1 MKFTIETSKS
11 KEEVLRIIK
20 ENTHTR
26 TSIFDFK
33 GNSGK
38 FFEGKVFED
47 SFSLLRIIHYR
58 NDILP
63 VIKGNIEE
71 IEGGCRVNIKMRM
84 PIFAII
90 FFSIWLPGGILGSIL
105 ILLAASVPEQTDF
118 ISFFI
123 TLIGFPLFALIFFLM
138 YKYEAKK
145 SKEKL
150 EELLNYGLI
159 I

>member
-33 GNSGK
+33 THEE
-38 FFEGKVFED
+38 FFEGRVFED

-84 PIFAII
+84 PIIAII

-105 ILLAASVPEQTDF
+105 ILLERDF

-123 TLIGFPLFALIFFLM
+123 TLVGFPLFALIFFLM

>member
-33 GNSGK
+33 THEE
-38 FFEGKVFED
+38 FFEGRVFED

-105 ILLAASVPEQTDF
+105 ILLERDF

-123 TLIGFPLFALIFFLM
+123 TLVGFPLFALIFFLM

>member
-47 SFSLLRIIHYR
+47 SFKISRIVHYR
-58 NDILP
+58 NDLLP
-63 VIKGNIEE
+63 VIKGEIEE

-105 ILLAASVPEQTDF
+105 ILLERDF

-123 TLIGFPLFALIFFLM
+123 TLVGFPLFALIFFLM

>member
-63 VIKGNIEE
+63 VIKGKIEE

-84 PIFAII
+84 PVFAII

-105 ILLAASVPEQTDF
+105 ILLERDF

-123 TLIGFPLFALIFFLM
+123 TLVGFPLFALIFFLM

>member
-47 SFSLLRIIHYR
+47 SFKISRIVHYR
-58 NDILP
+58 NDLLP
-63 VIKGNIEE
+63 VIKGEIEE
-71 IEGGCRVNIKMRM
+71 IEGGCKVSVKMRM
-84 PIFAII
+84 PVFAII
-90 FFSIWLPGGILGSIL
+90 FFSIWIPCGILGGIFVP
-105 ILLAASVPEQTDF
+105 LAGSVPEQTDF
-118 ISFFI
+118 FPFFI
-123 TLIGFPLFALIFFLM
+123 PMIGFSLFTFIMFSI
-138 YKYEAKK
+138 YRYETKK

-150 EELLNYGLI
+150 EELLK
-159 I
+159 

>member
-63 VIKGNIEE
+63 VIKGEIEE
-71 IEGGCRVNIKMRM
+71 IEGGCKVSVKMRM

-105 ILLAASVPEQTDF
+105 ILLERDF

-123 TLIGFPLFALIFFLM
+123 TLVGFPLFALIFFLM

>member
-33 GNSGK
+33 THEE
-38 FFEGKVFED
+38 FFEGRVFDD
-47 SFSLLRIIHYR
+47 SFNINRATFRR

-63 VIKGNIEE
+63 VIKGKIEE

-105 ILLAASVPEQTDF
+105 ILLERDF

-123 TLIGFPLFALIFFLM
+123 TLVGFPLFALIFFLM

>member
-33 GNSGK
+33 THEE
-38 FFEGKVFED
+38 FFEGRVFED

-71 IEGGCRVNIKMRM
+71 IEGGCRENIKMRM

-105 ILLAASVPEQTDF
+105 ILLERDF

-123 TLIGFPLFALIFFLM
+123 TLVGFPLFALIFFLM

>member
-105 ILLAASVPEQTDF
+105 ILLERDF

-123 TLIGFPLFALIFFLM
+123 TLVGFPLFALIFFLM

>member
-63 VIKGNIEE
+63 VIKGKIEE
-71 IEGGCRVNIKMRM
+71 IEGGCKVNIKMRM

-105 ILLAASVPEQTDF
+105 ILLERDF

>member
-47 SFSLLRIIHYR
+47 SFKISRIVHYR
-58 NDILP
+58 NDLLP
-63 VIKGNIEE
+63 VIKGEIEE
-71 IEGGCRVNIKMRM
+71 SEGGCKVNIKMRM

-90 FFSIWLPGGILGSIL
+90 FFSIWIPCAIFGGLFVPISGSFFKLADFLPLCGGFFVFL
-105 ILLAASVPEQTDF
+105 IL
-118 ISFFI
+118 
-123 TLIGFPLFALIFFLM
+123 FLV
-138 YKYEAKK
+138 YKYETKK

-150 EELLNYGLI
+150 EELLK
-159 I
+159 

>member
-38 FFEGKVFED
+38 FFEGRVFED
-47 SFSLLRIIHYR
+47 SFKISRIVHYR
-58 NDILP
+58 NDLLP
-63 VIKGNIEE
+63 VIKGEIEE
-71 IEGGCRVNIKMRM
+71 IEGGCKVSVKMRM

-90 FFSIWLPGGILGSIL
+90 FFSIWIPGAIFGGVFVPISGSFSKPADFLPLIGCSFGLL
-105 ILLAASVPEQTDF
+105 IL
-118 ISFFI
+118 
-123 TLIGFPLFALIFFLM
+123 FLL
-138 YKYEAKK
+138 YRYEVKK
-145 SKEKL
+145 AKEKL
-150 EELLNYGLI
+150 EELLK
-159 I
+159 